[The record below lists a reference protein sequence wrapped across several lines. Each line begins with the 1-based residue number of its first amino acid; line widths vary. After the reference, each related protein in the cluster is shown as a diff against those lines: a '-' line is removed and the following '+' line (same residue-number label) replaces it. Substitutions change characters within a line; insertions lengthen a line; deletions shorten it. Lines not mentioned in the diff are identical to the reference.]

1 MKHPLGT
8 LFYAIAMI
16 LLAAS
21 VCCLIYYEGYT
32 FYLAWKYWRIWG
44 ILACVILPG
53 ISNFALAAYTIYDT
67 GTFFNYYTILS
78 LVCFTSFIAAAT
90 LAAIAHSFKKKEG

>member
-21 VCCLIYYEGYT
+21 GCCLIYYVGYT
-32 FYLAWKYWRIWG
+32 FYLAW
-44 ILACVILPG
+44 
-53 ISNFALAAYTIYDT
+53 
-67 GTFFNYYTILS
+67 
-78 LVCFTSFIAAAT
+78 
-90 LAAIAHSFKKKEG
+90 